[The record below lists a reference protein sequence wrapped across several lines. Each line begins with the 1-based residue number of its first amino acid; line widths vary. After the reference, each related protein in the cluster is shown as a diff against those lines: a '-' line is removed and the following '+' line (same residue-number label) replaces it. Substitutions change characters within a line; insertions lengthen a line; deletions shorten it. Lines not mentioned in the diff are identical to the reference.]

1 MSVAFLFPGQGSQ
14 HPGFLH
20 TLPGHATVVR
30 TLQEASD
37 LLGRSAIEL
46 DSEEALRSTVA
57 VQLALLVA
65 GVASARMMRE
75 EGVEPEAVAG
85 LSVGAF
91 GAAVACGALAFADS
105 VRLVQQRATLM
116 ERAFPHGYGLS
127 AIVGLTEPQ
136 VAQLVQRAHSDAT
149 PVFVGNINAPRQIV
163 IAGAD
168 APMRQVIDAALAL
181 GARKA
186 ERLPVAVPSHC
197 PLLAPVAEALRDT
210 LRGMTM
216 QRPAV
221 PYIGNVRARVL
232 RTGDAIAE
240 DLASNIAHGVRWYET
255 TAVLTELD
263 CRLLVE
269 MQPGHVLR
277 DLATEAFPDVRSVAM
292 DTMSASHVHR
302 LARLAAAPGEPR

>member
-20 TLPGHATVVR
+20 ALPDCAPVAR
-30 TLQEASD
+30 TLQEATD
-37 LLGRSAIEL
+37 LLGRAASAL
-46 DSEEALRSTVA
+46 DSDEALRSTVA
-57 VQLALLVA
+57 VQLALLIA
-65 GVASARMMRE
+65 GVATARMLQE
-75 EGVEPEAVAG
+75 EGVEPQAVAG

-105 VRLVQQRATLM
+105 LRLVQQRATLM
-116 ERAFPHGYGLS
+116 EQAFPHGYGLS
-127 AIVGLTEPQ
+127 AIVGLTEAQ
-136 VAQLVQRAHSDAT
+136 VAALVARVHSEAA

-168 APMRQVIDAALAL
+168 APMRQVVDAALAQ

-197 PLLAPVAEALRDT
+197 PLLAPVAEALRET
-210 LRGMTM
+210 LRGITL

-221 PYIGNVRARVL
+221 PYVGNVRARAL
-232 RTGDAIAE
+232 RSADAIAE
-240 DLASNIAHGVRWYET
+240 DLASNIAHGVRWHET
-255 TAVLTELD
+255 TAVLTELG

-269 MQPGHVLR
+269 MHPGHVLR
-277 DLATEAFPDVRSVAM
+277 DLAAEAFPGVRSVSM
-292 DTMSASHVHR
+292 ETMSSSHVR
-302 LARLAAAPGEPR
+302 RLAADLAEPR